1 MRDNKKI
8 AVNTVISYVRLLA
21 IMALSLFS
29 TRYILLA
36 LGQTDFGL
44 YNLIAGVVF
53 LFSFIANTMATT
65 TQRFISFTMGKEKEI
80 GKVRGVFYNSLALHL
95 IIAITVAIII
105 QIGGQLIIKYLLEIP
120 YEKIDDAYFALA
132 TVTIGIVGT
141 VITVPFEAVLM
152 AHENIFF
159 VSLCQLFNSII
170 KFVIALSVMAIESDR
185 LRTYAVLIAIIPYIQ
200 FATEWL
206 YCHRKYIETRFT
218 ISKITDFSVIRH
230 IGAFASWVMI
240 GTTCGTI
247 RQQGSS
253 ILLNMFFGI
262 AINAANG
269 IATQVNGVLMQFS
282 SSITTAIRPQ
292 LVKSAGEGD
301 KDRMLS
307 VTYIACKFPF
317 ILTGI
322 LAVPL
327 IVAMPTVLQLW
338 LKNVPEYTVTF
349 CRLLLIS
356 AVLNQSTIGM
366 TVALEAYGKV
376 KLIHSVIGLSF
387 LLVIPAGYILFL
399 NGMPPGSVIFC
410 IVINEAFAAISRL
423 VIAKIQLGFSVWEY
437 IKKVGIRC
445 ILIVSIAMVID
456 YVAWKY
462 LPSDFIGLVIIGII
476 TLIVFSILTY
486 FLGLTKN
493 ERNKV
498 NNIINKTKRHFIFYE
513 K

>member
-1 MRDNKKI
+1 
-8 AVNTVISYVRLLA
+8 
-21 IMALSLFS
+21 
-29 TRYILLA
+29 
-36 LGQTDFGL
+36 
-44 YNLIAGVVF
+44 
-53 LFSFIANTMATT
+53 
-65 TQRFISFTMGKEKEI
+65 
-80 GKVRGVFYNSLALHL
+80 
-95 IIAITVAIII
+95 
-105 QIGGQLIIKYLLEIP
+105 
-120 YEKIDDAYFALA
+120 
-132 TVTIGIVGT
+132 
-141 VITVPFEAVLM
+141 
-152 AHENIFF
+152 
-159 VSLCQLFNSII
+159 
-170 KFVIALSVMAIESDR
+170 
-185 LRTYAVLIAIIPYIQ
+185 
-200 FATEWL
+200 
-206 YCHRKYIETRFT
+206 
-218 ISKITDFSVIRH
+218 
-230 IGAFASWVMI
+230 MI

-307 VTYIACKFPF
+307 LTYIACKFPF

-399 NGMPPGSVIFC
+399 NGMPPGIC
-410 IVINEAFAAISRL
+410 
-423 VIAKIQLGFSVWEY
+423 Y
-437 IKKVGIRC
+437 ILYC
-445 ILIVSIAMVID
+445 D
-456 YVAWKY
+456 
-462 LPSDFIGLVIIGII
+462 
-476 TLIVFSILTY
+476 
-486 FLGLTKN
+486 
-493 ERNKV
+493 
-498 NNIINKTKRHFIFYE
+498 
-513 K
+513 